1 MQNDTR
7 PIEIRLREAQEL
19 GEWVSTFLGNI
30 ATVNEHMSGNWANQ
44 GADKG
49 RASVQ
54 KRQEPRLPFKQEGWL
69 PHGLACGQ
77 LLNLLQMLEVYALE
91 YIAIGSAIQSIKDTF
106 GVDVALEEN
115 VPESVL
121 TRVTR
126 ALADILGRGRELK
139 LAVSVNIADKAFQN
153 YRQCLPPSYRQVGDD
168 IQCLERALRAELET
182 RRFFFVPPERANYYS
197 DEGIAFLDEND
208 GLADKLT
215 LLRPAIKSFPSITN
229 ELREAGNCFAFD
241 RPTACVFHLARVME
255 AALKVTARELG
266 VGYTTDWGRCFRDIE
281 KQGEQ
286 SDPFFREAVAYLRSF
301 KNVWRNPTMHIERS
315 FSEQEAEHIFNA
327 VQAFMVHL
335 ATRLTE

>member
-1 MQNDTR
+1 
-7 PIEIRLREAQEL
+7 
-19 GEWVSTFLGNI
+19 
-30 ATVNEHMSGNWANQ
+30 
-44 GADKG
+44 
-49 RASVQ
+49 
-54 KRQEPRLPFKQEGWL
+54 
-69 PHGLACGQ
+69 
-77 LLNLLQMLEVYALE
+77 LLNLHQMLEVYALE

-106 GVDVALEEN
+106 GVDAALEGT

-121 TRVTR
+121 TIVTR
-126 ALADILGRGRELK
+126 ALANILGRGREVK
-139 LAVSVNIADKAFQN
+139 LAVSVNIADKAFRN
-153 YRQCLPPSYRQVGDD
+153 YRESPPSYRQVGED
-168 IQCLERALRAELET
+168 IQCLERALRSELET

-197 DEGIAFLDEND
+197 DEGFTFLDLPEND

-215 LLRPAIKSFPSITN
+215 PLRPAIKSFPSITN

-255 AALKVTARELG
+255 AALKVTAKEIG
-266 VGYTTDWGRCFRDIE
+266 VEYTTDWGRCFRDIE

-286 SDPFFREAVAYLRSF
+286 SDPFFREAVAYMRSF

-327 VQAFMVHL
+327 VQAFMEHL